1 MVGLG
6 NLGQFTQF
14 YTPIYSRGHKMAK
27 NIFKNFLRFFDLW
40 FLGPKKGHLPHFGA
54 EKMTQDILYFKFI
67 IGEITYNFMA
77 VCPLVC

>member
-27 NIFKNFLRFFDLW
+27 NIFKNFLRFFHLW

-54 EKMTQDILYFKFI
+54 EKMTQIYYIL
-67 IGEITYNFMA
+67 NLL
-77 VCPLVC
+77 LVPAFVR